1 MIERNLE
8 KVLLKRSTEYPV
20 VTLTGP
26 RQSGKTTLVRKLF
39 SDHTYVNL
47 EDTEAR
53 LLAQRDPKGF
63 FSRYPAPVIVDEFQR
78 VPELA
83 STILVNIDANRKK
96 KGQYILTGSHQP
108 LLQQAVSQTL
118 AGRTALLRLLPFS
131 INELR
136 HVPRQKTDVDALI
149 LQGGMPEVC
158 TEHLEP
164 HAYYRNYF
172 QTYIER
178 DVRQL
183 MEIRNLPAFER
194 FIVLLAGR
202 VGQLVNLSGLS
213 TEVGVSH
220 TTLSGWLSLLE
231 ASFVIF
237 RLQPFFSN
245 ISKRVV
251 RSPKLYFTETGLAAY
266 LLGLENE
273 KQVMRD
279 PLRGQLFENLI
290 VTELLK
296 ARVNKDADPQLYFL
310 RTEKGFEID
319 IIHRQGSELIPIE
332 IKSSMSYH
340 PDFVRNLKT
349 FCETEKQARNPLL
362 IYAGDSYPSFE
373 GVRCLNYLETSGF
386 DDRVEK

>member
-83 STILVNIDANRKK
+83 STIMVNVDANRKK

-194 FIVLLAGR
+194 FMVLLAGR

-231 ASFVIF
+231 ASFVVF

-273 KQVMRD
+273 KQVIRD

-296 ARVNKDADPQLYFL
+296 ARVNKDADPQLYL
-310 RTEKGFEID
+310 SL
-319 IIHRQGSELIPIE
+319 IHI
-332 IKSSMSYH
+332 
-340 PDFVRNLKT
+340 
-349 FCETEKQARNPLL
+349 
-362 IYAGDSYPSFE
+362 
-373 GVRCLNYLETSGF
+373 
-386 DDRVEK
+386 

>member
-83 STILVNIDANRKK
+83 STIMVNVDANRKK

-194 FIVLLAGR
+194 FMVLLAGR

-231 ASFVIF
+231 ASFVVF

-273 KQVMRD
+273 KQVIRD

-362 IYAGDSYPSFE
+362 IYAGDSYPSFA

-386 DDRVEK
+386 DDLLGK

>member
-1 MIERNLE
+1 MIERTLE
-8 KVLLKRSTEYPV
+8 KALLKRSTEYPV

-26 RQSGKTTLVRKLF
+26 RQSGKTTLVKKLF
-39 SDHTYVNL
+39 QTHTYVNL
-47 EDTEAR
+47 EDPETR

-63 FSRYPAPVIVDEFQR
+63 FSRYPAPVIIDEFQR

-83 STILVNIDANRKK
+83 STILVNVDETRKK

-108 LLQQAVSQTL
+108 LLHQTVSQTL

-131 INELR
+131 MDELQR
-136 HVPRQKTDVDALI
+136 VPRQKTHADALI

-164 HAYYRNYF
+164 STYYRNYF

-194 FIVLLAGR
+194 FMVLLAGR
-202 VGQLVNLSGLS
+202 VGQLVNLSSLS
-213 TEVGVSH
+213 TEIGVSH
-220 TTLSGWLSLLE
+220 TTLSGWLGLLE
-231 ASFVIF
+231 ASFVVF

-273 KQVMRD
+273 NQVMRD
-279 PLRGQLFENLI
+279 PLRGALFENLI

-296 ARVNKDADPQLYFL
+296 ARLNKDAAPNLYFL

-319 IIHRQGSELIPIE
+319 IIYRAGTDIIPIE

-340 PDFVRNLKT
+340 PDLVRNLKT
-349 FCETEKQARNPLL
+349 FCESEKHARNSLL
-362 IYAGDSYPSFE
+362 IYTGDSYSSFNDI
-373 GVRCLNYLETSGF
+373 RCLNYLETSRF
-386 DDRVEK
+386 DCPN